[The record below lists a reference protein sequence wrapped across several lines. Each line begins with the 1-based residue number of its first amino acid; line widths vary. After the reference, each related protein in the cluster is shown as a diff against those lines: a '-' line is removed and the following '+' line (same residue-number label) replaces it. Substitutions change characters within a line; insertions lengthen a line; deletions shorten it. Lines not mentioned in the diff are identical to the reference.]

1 MKMLKKIIAT
11 AMIGASTI
19 GFTASEASA
28 LSPLTTANA
37 KAMTKDVGERFV
49 YKVIPTSVRI
59 TSRYRAVVWFDQWNT
74 EKGWKWDISSG
85 DDTYTIAGR
94 AFIRPHSKNR
104 YWVESSAWD

>member
-1 MKMLKKIIAT
+1 MKMLKRIIAT

-28 LSPLTTANA
+28 LAPLTTENA

-59 TSRYRAVVWFDQWNT
+59 TSRYRAVVWFDQWDT
-74 EKGWKWDISSG
+74 EKGWKWDIATG

-94 AFIRPHSKNR
+94 AFIYPKSNHQ
-104 YWVESSAWD
+104 YWVTSSAWG